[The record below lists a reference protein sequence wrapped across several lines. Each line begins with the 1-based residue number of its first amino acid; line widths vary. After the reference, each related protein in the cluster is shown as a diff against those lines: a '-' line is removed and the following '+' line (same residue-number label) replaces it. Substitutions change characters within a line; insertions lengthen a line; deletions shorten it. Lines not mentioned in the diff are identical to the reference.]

1 MENFYKGALILGTV
15 VLMFASTGIK
25 FERTIDSGIGF
36 GHTGNEKMEMTKIAM
51 NADNPFG
58 LTGVEKVARRNA
70 SKASK
75 FPVGRTGS
83 QKMIVKQLAKPFVL
97 PLGRTG
103 AEKAALKN

>member
-25 FERTIDSGIGF
+25 FERTIESGIGF
-36 GHTGNEKMEMTKIAM
+36 GHTGNEKIAQIAM
-51 NADNPFG
+51 NANNPFG

-70 SKASK
+70 SKAFK
-75 FPVGRTGS
+75 FPVGRTGAEKAAMKS
-83 QKMIVKQLAKPFVL
+83 KSGIGF
-97 PLGRTG
+97 GRTG

>member
-36 GHTGNEKMEMTKIAM
+36 GHTGNEKMKMAKIAM

-58 LTGVEKVARRNA
+58 LTGVEKVAKR
-70 SKASK
+70 SKEEGAK
-75 FPVGRTGS
+75 NPVGRTGIEKS
-83 QKMIVKQLAKPFVL
+83 AIKMNKKAEFPF
-97 PLGRTG
+97 GRTG
-103 AEKAALKN
+103 AQKAALKN